1 KYFFTKS
8 PLCSKAK
15 HYLEEKGFHIH
26 AIL

>member
-1 KYFFTKS
+1 KS

>member
-1 KYFFTKS
+1 FTKS

>member
-1 KYFFTKS
+1 S

>member
-1 KYFFTKS
+1 
-8 PLCSKAK
+8 LCSKAK

>member
-1 KYFFTKS
+1 TKS

>member
-1 KYFFTKS
+1 

>member
-1 KYFFTKS
+1 YFFTKS